1 MYRHRENR
9 FSLYYLGRGSNG
21 IREPAERLYTR
32 GGGVH
37 RYDDYGPS
45 ENVVGLLF
53 RPPDNRSPVTVLAPP
68 IYITRGRS
76 AVQLEV
82 PKEQTVRYINTIVI
96 VRTESRV
103 RNRPLF
109 SKFVRAVR
117 RTR

>member
-32 GGGVH
+32 GGVST
-37 RYDDYGPS
+37 DMMITVPS
-45 ENVVGLLF
+45 K
-53 RPPDNRSPVTVLAPP
+53 TWLAFCFVRQTTGRRLPFSRRR
-68 IYITRGRS
+68 YITRGRS